1 MRDGSLTVQNKRL
14 RQDHTMFK
22 LAVLL
27 LLALGVV
34 VVAVFGN
41 WLTPH
46 DPYAQNLSQTL
57 APPSGQHLL
66 GCDRFG
72 RDLFSRILIG
82 TQTTI
87 FSAFVL
93 VAGICILG
101 TLVGVIAGYAGGWLD
116 SLLMRIS
123 DIFLAFPEMVFAI
136 SVAGVIR
143 GGIWAAVIA
152 VGLIA
157 WPRYARIARSQV
169 LAMKHNSYMSA
180 AKLSGCRWYQMVY
193 RHILPNILGPVV
205 VTAALDIGAMIMN
218 LAGLSFLGLG
228 AKPPI
233 AEWGSMMSESRSSL
247 QTAPWTILAPGIAIF
262 ITVLIFNLLGD
273 TVRDLLD
280 PKQKRRSIQDSF
292 AKIQKLVFRE
302 KRKQGG
308 IPYEEKTQQTG
319 SPDGRD
325 FIQ

>member
-14 RQDHTMFK
+14 KQDHTMLR
-22 LAVLL
+22 LAILL
-27 LLALGVV
+27 LLALGIVF
-34 VVAVFGN
+34 VAVFGQ

-46 DPYAQNLSQTL
+46 DPYEQELKQTL
-57 APPSGQHLL
+57 AAPSGEHLL

-72 RDLFSRILIG
+72 RDLLSRVITG

-93 VAGICILG
+93 VAGICVLG

-116 SLLMRIS
+116 TVLMRLS

-136 SVAGVIR
+136 SVAGIIR

-169 LAMKHNSYMSA
+169 LAIKNNAYISA
-180 AKLSGCRWYQMVY
+180 AKLSGCRWYQMGY
-193 RHILPNILGPVV
+193 RHILPNILGPIV

-247 QTAPWTILAPGIAIF
+247 QTAPWTILAPGFAVF

-273 TVRDLLD
+273 TIRDILD
-280 PKQKRRSIQDSF
+280 PKQQRRRIGDGF
-292 AKIQKLVFRE
+292 VKIQKLVSDKQQ
-302 KRKQGG
+302 KRRT
-308 IPYEEKTQQTG
+308 E
-319 SPDGRD
+319 S
-325 FIQ
+325 

>member
-1 MRDGSLTVQNKRL
+1 MRDASLTVAKKRL
-14 RQDHTMFK
+14 RKDRTMLK
-22 LAVLL
+22 LGILL
-27 LLALGVV
+27 LLAMGVV
-34 VVAVFGN
+34 FVAVFGEC
-41 WLTPH
+41 LTPH
-46 DPYAQNLSQTL
+46 DPYAQELKQTL
-57 APPSGQHLL
+57 AAPSARHPF

-72 RDLFSRILIG
+72 RDLLSRVITG

-87 FSAFVL
+87 FSSFVL
-93 VAGICILG
+93 VAGICVLG
-101 TLVGVIAGYAGGWLD
+101 TLVGMVAGYVGGWLD

-136 SVAGVIR
+136 AVAGIIR

-169 LAMKHNSYMSA
+169 LAMKNNSYISA
-180 AKLSGCRWYQMVY
+180 AKLSGCRWYQTVFK
-193 RHILPNILGPVV
+193 HILPNILGPVV

-247 QTAPWTILAPGIAIF
+247 QTAPWTILAPGLAIF

-280 PKQKRRSIQDSF
+280 PKQKRRSIKGEF
-292 AKIQKLVFRE
+292 IKIPKLFW
-302 KRKQGG
+302 K
-308 IPYEEKTQQTG
+308 EKTKKEN
-319 SPDGRD
+319 PA
-325 FIQ
+325 

>member
-1 MRDGSLTVQNKRL
+1 MRDGTLAIQNKKRKK
-14 RQDHTMFK
+14 DHTILK
-22 LAVLL
+22 LVVLL
-27 LLALGVV
+27 LFALAI
-34 VVAVFGN
+34 VFIAIFGQ

-46 DPYAQNLSQTL
+46 DPYAQNLAQSL
-57 APPSGQHLL
+57 APPSSEHLL

-72 RDLFSRILIG
+72 RDLLSRVITG

-93 VAGICILG
+93 VAGITILG
-101 TLVGVIAGYAGGWLD
+101 TLVGIIAGFVGGWID
-116 SLLMRIS
+116 SVLMRIS

-136 SVAGVIR
+136 SVAGVIP

-169 LAMKHNSYMSA
+169 LAMKNNTYMSA
-180 AKLSGCRWYQMVY
+180 AKLCGCRWYQVTFK
-193 RHILPNILGPVV
+193 HIFPNILGPII

-247 QTAPWTILAPGIAIF
+247 QTAPWAILAPGLAIF

-273 TVRDLLD
+273 TVRDILD
-280 PKQKRRSIQDSF
+280 PKQKRRSLKDNLNQ
-292 AKIQKLVFRE
+292 FRRLFKKE
-302 KRKQGG
+302 EIKVA
-308 IPYEEKTQQTG
+308 EEKTK
-319 SPDGRD
+319 
-325 FIQ
+325 

>member
-1 MRDGSLTVQNKRL
+1 MMRDDSLAVKNKKLKKDR
-14 RQDHTMFK
+14 TMLK
-22 LAVLL
+22 LGVLL

-34 VVAVFGN
+34 FVAIFGQ
-41 WLTPH
+41 WITPA
-46 DPYAQNLSQTL
+46 DPYAQDLKQSY
-57 APPSGQHLL
+57 AGPSAEHLF
-66 GCDRFG
+66 GCDQFG
-72 RDLFSRILIG
+72 RDLLSRIITG

-101 TLVGVIAGYAGGWLD
+101 TLVGVIAGYVGGWLD
-116 SLLMRIS
+116 SVLMRIS

-136 SVAGVIR
+136 AVAGVIQ
-143 GGIWAAVIA
+143 GGVWAAVIA

-169 LAMKHNSYMSA
+169 LAMKHNTYMSA
-180 AKLSGCRWYQMVY
+180 AKLSGCRWYQMVFV
-193 RHILPNILGPVV
+193 HVLPNILGPIV

-247 QTAPWTILAPGIAIF
+247 QQAPWAILAPGLAIF

-273 TVRDLLD
+273 TVRDMLD
-280 PKQKRRSIQDSF
+280 PKQKRRTIKDGF
-292 AKIQKLVFRE
+292 DKMKKLVRGE
-302 KRKQGG
+302 KRA
-308 IPYEEKTQQTG
+308 EEN
-319 SPDGRD
+319 PA
-325 FIQ
+325 

>member
-14 RQDHTMFK
+14 KQDHTMLR
-22 LAVLL
+22 LAILL
-27 LLALGVV
+27 LLALGIVF
-34 VVAVFGN
+34 VAVFGQ

-46 DPYAQNLSQTL
+46 DPYEQELKQTL
-57 APPSGQHLL
+57 AAPSSEHLL

-72 RDLFSRILIG
+72 RDLLSRVITG

-93 VAGICILG
+93 VAGICVLG

-116 SLLMRIS
+116 TVLMRLS

-136 SVAGVIR
+136 SVAGIIR

-169 LAMKHNSYMSA
+169 LAIKNNAYISA
-180 AKLSGCRWYQMVY
+180 AKLSGCRWYQMGY
-193 RHILPNILGPVV
+193 RHILPNILGPIV

-247 QTAPWTILAPGIAIF
+247 QTAPWTILAPGFAVF

-273 TVRDLLD
+273 TIRDILD
-280 PKQKRRSIQDSF
+280 PKQQRRRIGDGF
-292 AKIQKLVFRE
+292 VKIQKLVSD
-302 KRKQGG
+302 KRQKRRT
-308 IPYEEKTQQTG
+308 E
-319 SPDGRD
+319 S
-325 FIQ
+325 